1 MVSCSLGSQTSAE
14 QVDRPETPQSF
25 YRPYYSV
32 HCNSTK
38 QDELIHMN
46 LLNESGSSVFKYGVG
61 SLFF

>member
-1 MVSCSLGSQTSAE
+1 MSIWWFLVHLDLKTPAK

-32 HCNSTK
+32 HFNSIK

-46 LLNESGSSVFKYGVG
+46 
-61 SLFF
+61 